1 MNRRQFLLSASSTA
15 ILAALGRQAFAGSMG
30 SGHAGHDMAAMPGM
44 TMDGPA
50 DPSPVL
56 KRIKLPSGR
65 PLAAVPRLANSG
77 GAGRF
82 VGTLSAAPT
91 TLTLAEGGV
100 KTSVWAYNGQ
110 LPGPA
115 IVAREGDTVEIALT
129 NHLTQPTTIHWHG
142 LPVPAEQDGN
152 PHDPVLPGQ
161 TRHYRF
167 TLPKGSAG
175 SYWYHPHPH
184 GHTAE
189 QVFRGLA
196 GVFVVEAADD
206 PLREL
211 AEDWLVLSDLRLTE
225 HGAIPANT
233 AADWHDGREGQFLL
247 VNGGLR
253 PVIALG
259 QGERRRWRVWN
270 ATSARILKLALPGLA
285 WQLVGSDGGLLG
297 APQPLAEL
305 LLAPGER
312 AELVVSGSLP
322 VGQSATLQSLP
333 YVRGRAMTPEQ
344 TQPFTVA
351 TVKVGRTVASAAV
364 PATLRPIAALGTPQV
379 RRTLTFS
386 ENMADPASMFMIS
399 GKTFDMNRIDF
410 TGRVGDIEEWDIV
423 SEAHMDHPFHLH
435 GTQFQVVARND
446 GSGWVDEPYLAWRDV
461 INVPLRES
469 VRIRFRQELPG
480 VRMYHCHI
488 LEHEDQGMMGQ
499 YEVKA

>member
-15 ILAALGRQAFAGSMG
+15 ILAALGRQVFAVPMG
-30 SGHAGHDMAAMPGM
+30 GHAGHDMAAMPGM
-44 TMDGPA
+44 AMGAPA

-56 KRIKLPSGR
+56 KRLRLPSGR
-65 PLAAVPRLANSG
+65 PLATVPRLVNRG

-82 VGTLSAAPT
+82 VGTLSAAPV
-91 TLTLAEGGV
+91 TLNLAEGGV
-100 KTSVWAYNGQ
+100 KTTAWAYNGQ

-115 IVAREGDTVEIALT
+115 IVAREGDSVEIVFT
-129 NHLTQPTTIHWHG
+129 NRLNQPTTIHWHG
-142 LPVPAEQDGN
+142 MPVPADQDGN
-152 PHDPVLPGQ
+152 PHDPVKPGESR
-161 TRHYRF
+161 TYRF

-196 GVFVVEAADD
+196 GVFVVEADDD
-206 PLREL
+206 PLRHL
-211 AEDWLVLSDLRLTE
+211 AEDWLVLSDLRLDE
-225 HGAIPANT
+225 RGAIPANT

-247 VNGGLR
+247 VNGALR

-270 ATSARILKLALPGLA
+270 ATSARILKLALPGLE
-285 WQLVGSDGGLLG
+285 WQQVGSDGGLLG
-297 APQPLAEL
+297 APRALDTL
-305 LLAPGER
+305 MLAPGER

-322 VGQSATLQSLP
+322 AGKSVALQSLP
-333 YVRGRAMTPEQ
+333 YTRGRAMTPEQ
-344 TQPFTVA
+344 TAAFTVA
-351 TVKVGRTVASAAV
+351 TVKFGPPVAGAAV
-364 PATLRPIAALGTPQV
+364 PAQLRQIPALGEPQV

-386 ENMADPASMFMIS
+386 ENMADPASMFRIN
-399 GKTFDMNRIDF
+399 GQTFDMNRIDF

-446 GSGWVDEPYLAWRDV
+446 GSGWVAEPFLAWRDV
-461 INVPLRES
+461 INVPLREA
-469 VRIRFRQELPG
+469 VRIRFRQDLPG
-480 VRMYHCHI
+480 MRMYHCHI

-499 YEVKA
+499 HRVSA